1 MSRKN
6 SDRITI
12 HEPADFEGM
21 RKAGKLAAEVLDYIT
36 DYVDVGVST
45 EYLDNLCNEYIKS
58 KGAISAC
65 KNYHGYPKYTCISVN
80 HVICHGIPS
89 AEQKLANGDIANID
103 VTVIVDGWYGDSSR
117 MYYVGKPKIKATRLC
132 DVTYEC
138 MMRGIEVVKPG
149 AHFGDIGAVI
159 EEYSHKYGYVKDK
172 ENVRFFFA

>member
-65 KNYHGYPKYTCISVN
+65 KNYHGYRVFLSLS
-80 HVICHGIPS
+80 G
-89 AEQKLANGDIANID
+89 
-103 VTVIVDGWYGDSSR
+103 
-117 MYYVGKPKIKATRLC
+117 
-132 DVTYEC
+132 
-138 MMRGIEVVKPG
+138 
-149 AHFGDIGAVI
+149 
-159 EEYSHKYGYVKDK
+159 
-172 ENVRFFFA
+172 